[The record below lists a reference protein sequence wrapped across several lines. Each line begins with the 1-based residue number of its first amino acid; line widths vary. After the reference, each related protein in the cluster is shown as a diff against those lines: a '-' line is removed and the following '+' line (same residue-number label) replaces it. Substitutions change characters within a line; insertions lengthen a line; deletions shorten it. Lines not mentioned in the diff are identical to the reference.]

1 MTAEGTVGAPTCLYK
16 VFVALLT
23 LMNKGEREVKR
34 KKREERGG
42 KTEGETK
49 REGWGQRERGDCFGV
64 LDEQFGYA
72 M

>member
-1 MTAEGTVGAPTCLYK
+1 
-16 VFVALLT
+16 
-23 LMNKGEREVKR
+23 MNKGEREVKR

-49 REGWGQRERGDCFGV
+49 REGWGQREIGDCFGV
-64 LDEQFGYA
+64 LDKQFGYA